1 MTVVF
6 SIFVLTSRL
15 AGERSKKKKK
25 KKRKTIAVT
34 ITNYK
39 NNCLSHFS
47 PFAIF
52 AYLTPQFFGRVIIVN
67 VNANVRCEDIFY
79 PMSPS
84 L

>member
-15 AGERSKKKKK
+15 AGELKKKKK
-25 KKRKTIAVT
+25 KKKTIAVT

>member
-15 AGERSKKKKK
+15 AGERSKKKNKK
-25 KKRKTIAVT
+25 KKTIAVT

>member
-25 KKRKTIAVT
+25 KKKKTIAVT

>member
-6 SIFVLTSRL
+6 SIFV
-15 AGERSKKKKK
+15 KKKKK
-25 KKRKTIAVT
+25 KKKKTIAVT

>member
-25 KKRKTIAVT
+25 KKKKISFK

>member
-25 KKRKTIAVT
+25 KKKTIAFT
-34 ITNYK
+34 IKNYK
-39 NNCLSHFS
+39 KNCLSHFS

>member
-15 AGERSKKKKK
+15 ASERSKKKKK
-25 KKRKTIAVT
+25 NKKTIAVT

>member
-15 AGERSKKKKK
+15 AGERTKKKKK
-25 KKRKTIAVT
+25 KKKTIAVT

>member
-25 KKRKTIAVT
+25 KKKTIAVT

>member
-25 KKRKTIAVT
+25 KKKTIAVT
-34 ITNYK
+34 IKNYK
-39 NNCLSHFS
+39 KNFLSHFS

>member
-25 KKRKTIAVT
+25 KRKKIAVT